1 MINWCWI
8 IGFAATDSGKKGR
21 VIMFDMMKVGKT
33 ISTLRKEKNMTQM
46 ELADKLNISFQAVS
60 NWERGQTMPD
70 ISKLGELADIFGVT
84 IDELLGSKKG
94 AQVVENIIRELPVE
108 ELTAEEFLEMAPLVR
123 PKQAERLWESVQ
135 AEVTLKDLVRA
146 APFLSE
152 STLDSLARDAVKRD
166 RSFESLMGLLP
177 HLSQD
182 TVDDCVQQV
191 LAEGLNIKKVIM
203 AAPFLSR
210 ESIECL
216 ADRVLK
222 EGGVMDLVPLAPF
235 LGREKLTEAAAK
247 CVEKYGFSKILPLLP
262 FLDRKLLDE
271 FFLNKW
277 KDKEK

>member
-1 MINWCWI
+1 
-8 IGFAATDSGKKGR
+8 
-21 VIMFDMMKVGKT
+21 MFDMMKVGKT
-33 ISTLRKEKNMTQM
+33 ISNLRKEKNMTQM

-84 IDELLGSKKG
+84 VDELLGSIKG
-94 AQVVENIIRELPVE
+94 AQVVEKIIREEPIE
-108 ELTAEEFLEMAPLVR
+108 EKLTAEEFLEMAPMVR
-123 PKQAERLWESVQ
+123 PKQAEKLWESVQ
-135 AEVTLKDLVRA
+135 ADITLKDLVRA

-152 STLDSLARDAVKRD
+152 STLDSLALDAVRRD

-177 HLSQD
+177 FLSQA
-182 TVDDCVQQV
+182 TVDECVQQV
-191 LAEGLNIKKVIM
+191 LADGLDIKKVIM

-210 ESIECL
+210 ESIERL

-235 LGREKLTEAAAK
+235 MGREKLTQAAAQ

-262 FLDRKLLDE
+262 YLDRRLLDD
-271 FFLNKW
+271 FFLNNW
-277 KDKEK
+277 KDKGKE

>member
-1 MINWCWI
+1 
-8 IGFAATDSGKKGR
+8 
-21 VIMFDMMKVGKT
+21 MFDMLQVGKT
-33 ISTLRKEKNMTQM
+33 ISSLRKEKNMTQM

-94 AQVVENIIRELPVE
+94 AQVVENIIKEEPVAE
-108 ELTAEEFLEMAPLVR
+108 ELTAEEFLEMAPLMK
-123 PKQAERLWESVQ
+123 PKQAEKLWESVQ
-135 AEVTLKDLVRA
+135 ADVTLKDLVRA

-166 RSFESLMGLLP
+166 RSFVPLLGLLP
-177 HLSQD
+177 FLSQAA
-182 TVDDCVQQV
+182 VDECVQQV
-191 LAEGLNIKKVIM
+191 LADGLDIKKVIM

-210 ESIECL
+210 ESIERL

-222 EGGVMDLVPLAPF
+222 EGGVMDLVPLVPYM
-235 LGREKLTEAAAK
+235 GKEKLTEAAAQ

-277 KDKEK
+277 KDKEKE